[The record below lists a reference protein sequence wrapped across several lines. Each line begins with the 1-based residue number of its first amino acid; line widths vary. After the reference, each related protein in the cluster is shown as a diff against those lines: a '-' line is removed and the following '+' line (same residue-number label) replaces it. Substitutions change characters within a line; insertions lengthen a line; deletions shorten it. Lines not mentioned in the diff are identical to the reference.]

1 MNSPSGPHPDG
12 VSGFGAGMCEM
23 LPGVRTIPDVS
34 F

>member
-1 MNSPSGPHPDG
+1 MNSPSGLHPDG
-12 VSGFGAGMCEM
+12 FSGFGAGMCEM